1 MKTIIASNPTEKVQ
15 NFDKKQ
21 PHLNIAECFT
31 SIQGE
36 GVTTGVPSVFLRLQG
51 CTLKCVWCDSIE
63 VWEEG
68 NPYTFPQ
75 VFELFEE
82 MGVIEDLRGGHH
94 LILTGGSPLKQQ
106 NQLIKFL
113 EEFQL
118 KYDFLPYIEIENE
131 AVLIPKP
138 EMFFL
143 VNQWNNSP
151 KLENSGMKERARYK
165 PEILRE
171 LSEYPNSW
179 FKFVIA
185 EESDWDE
192 LKKDFLDTELIRSS
206 QVILMPEGSTDEELD
221 KKKQF
226 VIDLC
231 MKHNLIFSSRL
242 QVDIWNQ
249 SVGV

>member
-1 MKTIIASNPTEKVQ
+1 
-15 NFDKKQ
+15 
-21 PHLNIAECFT
+21 
-31 SIQGE
+31 
-36 GVTTGVPSVFLRLQG
+36 
-51 CTLKCVWCDSIE
+51 
-63 VWEEG
+63 
-68 NPYTFPQ
+68 
-75 VFELFEE
+75 
-82 MGVIEDLRGGHH
+82 
-94 LILTGGSPLKQQ
+94 
-106 NQLIKFL
+106 
-113 EEFQL
+113 
-118 KYDFLPYIEIENE
+118 
-131 AVLIPKP
+131 
-138 EMFFL
+138 MFFL

-165 PEILRE
+165 PEILKE

-206 QVILMPEGSTDEELD
+206 QVILMPEGSSGEELD